1 MNCLLHPL
9 NCVCASFF
17 LLYFFLFFIS
27 CIVAPMVGAFFVFFH
42 RPFFCIPKLERVFYT
57 TFFSIYRDLFVFS
70 SSDIQN
76 VNGIMDFQRISQ
88 INTFFLYDELMNMRF
103 LFTIQTVSETKIIF
117 FTKAQNQMFL
127 FFFKVK
133 HIDEFHWFSLYV
145 HRYVSLKKWF
155 WSYALVDFIFLFH
168 LLYVLWMKTLYSFS
182 VIQINFE
189 ILLFSL
195 AI

>member
-1 MNCLLHPL
+1 MWIVYCTHWTV
-9 NCVCASFF
+9 CVRRFFCCIFFFFSSHALSRQWLALSSSFF
-17 LLYFFLFFIS
+17 TGL
-27 CIVAPMVGAFFVFFH
+27 
-42 RPFFCIPKLERVFYT
+42 FFCIPKLERVFYT

-127 FFFKVK
+127 FFSKWNILMNFTGF
-133 HIDEFHWFSLYV
+133 HFMCIDMFH
-145 HRYVSLKKWF
+145 
-155 WSYALVDFIFLFH
+155 
-168 LLYVLWMKTLYSFS
+168 
-182 VIQINFE
+182 
-189 ILLFSL
+189 
-195 AI
+195 